1 MRNEILLHVC
11 AVDPVVRT
19 SELFKVSFVLGR
31 IVEMTR
37 SCLSYL
43 ELGLGA
49 MHLLIVANYKLRL
62 CLL

>member
-1 MRNEILLHVC
+1 VRNEILLHVC

-19 SELFKVSFVLGR
+19 PELFKVSFVLGR
-31 IVEMTR
+31 KVEMAG

-49 MHLLIVANYKLRL
+49 MHLLIVADYKLRL